1 MWKIEKTNAFV
12 QKELGNII
20 LKELDV
26 FPGTLLTIT
35 RAECSPNFIEV
46 KVFVSVLPEDKTEEV
61 FSLLQRNIFNLQQM
75 LNKKMKVRPVPKI
88 KFVKETQTAQAARIE
103 KALKDIGK
111 K

>member
-1 MWKIEKTNAFV
+1 MWKIEKTNAFI

-20 LKELDV
+20 LKELDI
-26 FPGTLLTIT
+26 FPGILLTIT
-35 RAECSPNFIEV
+35 RTECSPNFIEV